1 VVDLRYL
8 AGNEGGAKMS
18 NLEELVFLDATAQA
32 ELVRRKEIKPI
43 ELVEACIERIERLN
57 PTLNAVITSMYD
69 QAREAAKGELPNL
82 QPQYID
88 FHVKIFPTKQNLCYQ
103 LIDWINLKS

>member
-32 ELVRRKEIKPI
+32 ELVRRKEIKPNVSDFFSLI
-43 ELVEACIERIERLN
+43 SNHNILIF
-57 PTLNAVITSMYD
+57 TLKYFRRSKISVIS
-69 QAREAAKGELPNL
+69 
-82 QPQYID
+82 
-88 FHVKIFPTKQNLCYQ
+88 
-103 LIDWINLKS
+103 